1 VSGAERDVVAL
12 HVPPACAG
20 LCISSA
26 NPEVEVKPALSAGEA
41 GLGSE
46 PLADLFDDREI
57 SGQPRDVVQLVGS

>member
-1 VSGAERDVVAL
+1 MAASF
-12 HVPPACAG
+12 CT
-20 LCISSA
+20 SSTTR
-26 NPEVEVKPALSAGEA
+26 EVEVKRALSAGEA